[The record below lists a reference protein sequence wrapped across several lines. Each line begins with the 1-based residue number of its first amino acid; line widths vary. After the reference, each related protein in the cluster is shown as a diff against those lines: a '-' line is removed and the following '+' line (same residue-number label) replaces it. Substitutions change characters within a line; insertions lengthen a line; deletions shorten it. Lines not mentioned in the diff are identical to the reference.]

1 MNEPARPANW
11 YADPTGRHQYRYW
24 NGTEWTDQVA
34 DNQVTSTDPPTMTPA
49 DVPVSSPAAAPS
61 RPPAPGAPPVAPR
74 LNQPNPRPN
83 SAPLGPV
90 VALAGAL
97 ALAVG
102 SFLDSASAS
111 GTGVFAFTVEESY
124 MDGDGPFT
132 LGAGIIVG
140 VLAILLLT
148 RVLPRWGGWLV
159 AFFGAAGALT
169 AVADIVD
176 VTSNTEEIEALGA
189 TISVGPALWVCL
201 AGGVIALAGG
211 TLAALLTASDS

>member
-34 DNQVTSTDPPTMTPA
+34 DNQVTSTDPPTMPAA
-49 DVPVSSPAAAPS
+49 DVPVSAPAAATSP
-61 RPPAPGAPPVAPR
+61 PPAPGAAPVAPT
-74 LNQPNPRPN
+74 LNQPNARP
-83 SAPLGPV
+83 SSGPLGPV
-90 VALAGAL
+90 LALAGAV

-124 MDGDGPFT
+124 MDGDGPLT

-148 RVLPRWGGWLV
+148 RVLPRWAGWIV